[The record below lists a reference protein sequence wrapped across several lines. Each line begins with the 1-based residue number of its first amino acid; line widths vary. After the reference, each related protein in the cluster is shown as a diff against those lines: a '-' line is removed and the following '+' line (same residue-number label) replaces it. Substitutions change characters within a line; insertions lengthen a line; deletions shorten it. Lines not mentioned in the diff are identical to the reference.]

1 MEVKTTDDFSDLV
14 LPEGKGSTGIVA
26 YLKIIFIP
34 AILYILVLL
43 GYFGKIDFKVELHSV
58 AMIGIIFLVALIF
71 ARHSADYASSIFEQ
85 QKDEFKLILKRYIM
99 KHFLVIGKETKSN
112 ASFDDFAYAYVKD
125 LRNENFASVG
135 AAIFPMLGILGTFI
149 SIAMSMPNFNSSD
162 TAGLEQEIS
171 VLLNGVGT
179 AFYVSIY
186 GIFLALWWIF
196 FEKYGSSKFQKL
208 LNRQKNATSDFF
220 WSKEEIDRKY
230 LQESLQ
236 HFEKIGTIFEHVSNE
251 EFFKELD
258 NTIDRKFKVFQ
269 ELVNA
274 EEKAVRLSSE
284 HVKQTMSDLS
294 KTQREQKDIVK
305 TYSEIA
311 NAVNMLNSNIK
322 DLTLRISEQYNR
334 LLDVSSDKIMHLDK
348 SVSALDEK
356 VNNFSNNIEKYQN
369 LMLDNQTK
377 LFEGFR
383 ASIIEGMHTFKEAY
397 EDEKNIDE
405 KISLMQEFKE
415 ESKELDEQT
424 TQVIAKLENQKE
436 DEKIDDKK

>member
-34 AILYILVLL
+34 TMLYILVFL

-58 AMIGIIFLVALIF
+58 IMIGIIFLVALIF

-236 HFEKIGTIFEHVSNE
+236 HFEKIGRIFEHVSNE

-284 HVKQTMSDLS
+284 HVKQTMIDLS

-334 LLDVSSDKIMHLDK
+334 LLDVSSDKIVHLDK

-383 ASIIEGMHTFKEAY
+383 ASIIEGMHTFKEVY

-424 TQVIAKLENQKE
+424 TQVITKLENQKE

>member
-34 AILYILVLL
+34 TMLYILVFL

-58 AMIGIIFLVALIF
+58 IMIGIIFLVALIF

-236 HFEKIGTIFEHVSNE
+236 HFEKIGRIFEHVSNE

-284 HVKQTMSDLS
+284 HVKQTMIDLS

-334 LLDVSSDKIMHLDK
+334 LLDVSSDKIVHLDK

-377 LFEGFR
+377 LFEGFK
-383 ASIIEGMHTFKEAY
+383 ASIIEGMHTFKEVY

-424 TQVIAKLENQKE
+424 TQVITKLENQKE

>member
-1 MEVKTTDDFSDLV
+1 MNTQTPDDFSELV
-14 LPEGKGSTGIVA
+14 LPDSKGSTGVIA
-26 YLKIIFIP
+26 YFKIIFIP
-34 AILYILVLL
+34 ALLYILILL
-43 GYFGKIDFKVELHSV
+43 AYFEKINFKVELHSV
-58 AMIGIIFLVALIF
+58 LMIGFIFLVAMIF
-71 ARHSADYASSIFEQ
+71 TRHSASYASSIFEQ
-85 QKDEFKLILKRYIM
+85 QKDEFKLVLKRYIM
-99 KHFLVIGKETKSN
+99 KHFLAIGKETKSN
-112 ASFDDFAYAYVKD
+112 ASFDDFAYAYAKD

-135 AAIFPMLGILGTFI
+135 SAIFPMLGILGTFI
-149 SIAMSMPNFNSSD
+149 SIAISMPNFNSSD

-196 FEKYGSSKFQKL
+196 FEKYGTSKFQKL

-230 LQESLQ
+230 LQESLE

-258 NTIDRKFKVFQ
+258 STIDRKFKVFQ

-274 EEKAVRLSSE
+274 EEKAVRISSE
-284 HVKQTMSDLS
+284 HVKQTMNDLS

-311 NAVNMLNSNIK
+311 NAVNSLNSNIK
-322 DLTLRISEQYNR
+322 DLSLRISEQYNR
-334 LLDVSSDKIMHLDK
+334 LLDVSSNKISYLDK
-348 SVSALDEK
+348 SVNSLNEK
-356 VNNFSNNIEKYQN
+356 IDDFSKNIEKYQN
-369 LMLDNQTK
+369 MMIENQNK
-377 LFEGFR
+377 LFEGFKS
-383 ASIIEGMHTFKEAY
+383 SIIEGMHTFKDAF
-397 EDEKNIDE
+397 EDEKSIDE
-405 KISLMQEFKE
+405 KINLMQDFKE

-424 TQVIAKLENQKE
+424 SKMIAKLENHKE
-436 DEKIDDKK
+436 NEEINDKK